1 MSHIIGIDL
10 GTTNSCVA
18 ILEGGEPVVIQ
29 NSEGSRTTPSV
40 VGFTA
45 KGERVVGQPARNQMI
60 TNPENTVYSVKRF
73 MGRNFDEVSGEIKM
87 VPYHI
92 ERGPNQDVRINIDG
106 KPFSAPEI
114 SATILQKMKKTAED
128 YLGEEVTEAVVT
140 VPAYFNDA
148 QRQATKDAGRIAGL
162 DVKRIV
168 NEPTAA
174 ALAYGFGKKHTDQKI
189 AVYDLGGGTFDI
201 SILEIG
207 DNVFEVKSTNGD
219 THLGGD
225 NFDQRV
231 TEWLIQ
237 SFRNDT
243 GIDLS
248 KDRMAL
254 QRLRDAAERA
264 KIELSSTQ
272 TTEINLPFITADASG
287 PKHLQYTLNR
297 ARFEQLVAD
306 LIERT
311 AEPCRNALKDAGL
324 SAAEID
330 EVILVGGSTR
340 TPAVQELV
348 RKLFG
353 KEPHKGVNPDEVVA
367 IGAAI
372 QGGVLKGNVTDV
384 LLLDVTP
391 LSLGIETLGGVFTKL
406 IERNTTIPSRKSQ
419 IFSTAADSQT
429 SVSVHVLQGERE
441 LASMNRTLGRFELVG
456 IAPAPRGVPQIEV
469 AFDIDANG
477 IVHVSAKDL
486 GTGKEQKIRIE
497 SSSGLGEEEI
507 KRMVRDADEHAQEDR
522 STRERVEARNNADSL
537 LYSTRK
543 SMTEY
548 GKALSDSDRD
558 TIDRS
563 MKALEAALD
572 DADTATL
579 KSLTEALAAAAQKL
593 GEAVYSKNGNEQPE
607 ASAGGTTAGGAED
620 ADFEVVDDKAV

>member
-543 SMTEY
+543 GMTEY